1 MYVHVPVLLEAVL
14 ELLAPPAG
22 EACLV
27 DATLGEGGH
36 TEAFLSRFPRLRVV
50 GVDKDGEILRK
61 AEARLAPFGGRVRLV
76 QSGFA
81 DFFERGLGELRPER
95 ILMDLGVSMFHFEQS
110 GRGFSFR
117 SDEPLDMR
125 LDSGEGRTAA
135 ELLQEAEEGELARLL
150 EDFGEEPRARR
161 IAAAIVR
168 HRERQGPVTSSG
180 QLARIVAAAA
190 GPEARHGRTH
200 PATRTFQALRI
211 AVNDELEELARA
223 LPAALRGLS
232 ARGPDGRDRLP
243 LPGGPHRQAFLPG
256 AGAGLYLPPGM
267 ADLSMWGQKPARL
280 AHPQAGER
288 DGGGAEGQPRLPQRQ
303 TAGRGEETGMKKAAI
318 GIGLALVLGGL
329 LFLNTWQGYRFESL
343 KRDVQGMEAEQRD
356 WLEQNKKLVAAVAV
370 LSSPERIQRIAE
382 KDLALRK
389 PERSALATVV
399 LPEAPLE

>member
-50 GVDKDGEILRK
+50 GVDKDAEILRK
-61 AEARLAPFGGRVRLV
+61 AEARLASFGGRVRLV

-125 LDSGEGRTAA
+125 LDFGEGRTAA

-180 QLARIVAAAA
+180 QLARIVAAAV

-232 ARGPDGRDRLP
+232 EGGRMGVIAFHSLEDRIAKRFFRERARACTCPP
-243 LPGGPHRQAFLPG
+243 EWPICQCGGKSQ
-256 AGAGLYLPPGM
+256 
-267 ADLSMWGQKPARL
+267 
-280 AHPQAGER
+280 
-288 DGGGAEGQPRLPQRQ
+288 
-303 TAGRGEETGMKKAAI
+303 
-318 GIGLALVLGGL
+318 LALL
-329 LFLNTWQGYRFESL
+329 T
-343 KRDVQGMEAEQRD
+343 
-356 WLEQNKKLVAAVAV
+356 
-370 LSSPERIQRIAE
+370 
-382 KDLALRK
+382 RK
-389 PERSALATVV
+389 PVSATEEERRANPASRSAKLRVV
-399 LPEAPLE
+399 EKKQG

>member
-50 GVDKDGEILRK
+50 GVDKDAEILRK
-61 AEARLAPFGGRVRLV
+61 AEARLASFGGRVRLV

-135 ELLQEAEEGELARLL
+135 ELLREAEEGELARLL

-180 QLARIVAAAA
+180 QLARIVAAAV
-190 GPEARHGRTH
+190 GPEARHGRGASPLWRRH

-232 ARGPDGRDRLP
+232 EGGRMGVIAFHSLEDRIAKRFFRERARACTCPP
-243 LPGGPHRQAFLPG
+243 EWPICQCGGKSQ
-256 AGAGLYLPPGM
+256 
-267 ADLSMWGQKPARL
+267 
-280 AHPQAGER
+280 
-288 DGGGAEGQPRLPQRQ
+288 
-303 TAGRGEETGMKKAAI
+303 
-318 GIGLALVLGGL
+318 LALL
-329 LFLNTWQGYRFESL
+329 T
-343 KRDVQGMEAEQRD
+343 
-356 WLEQNKKLVAAVAV
+356 
-370 LSSPERIQRIAE
+370 
-382 KDLALRK
+382 RK
-389 PERSALATVV
+389 PVSATEEERRANPASRSAKLRVV
-399 LPEAPLE
+399 EKKQG

>member
-36 TEAFLSRFPRLRVV
+36 TEAFLSRFSRLRVV
-50 GVDKDGEILRK
+50 GVDKDAEILRK

-81 DFFERGLGELRPER
+81 DFFERGELRPER
-95 ILMDLGVSMFHFEQS
+95 ILMDLGGSMFHFEQS

-135 ELLQEAEEGELARLL
+135 ELLREAEEGELARLL

-168 HRERQGPVTSSG
+168 HREHQGPVTSSS
-180 QLARIVAAAA
+180 QLARIVAAAV

-232 ARGPDGRDRLP
+232 EGGRMGVIAFHSLEDRIAKRFFRERARACTCPP
-243 LPGGPHRQAFLPG
+243 EWPICQCGGKSELDLVTRKPVS
-256 AGAGLYLPPGM
+256 AGEPERRANP
-267 ADLSMWGQKPARL
+267 ASRSARL
-280 AHPQAGER
+280 RVVEKKQA
-288 DGGGAEGQPRLPQRQ
+288 
-303 TAGRGEETGMKKAAI
+303 
-318 GIGLALVLGGL
+318 
-329 LFLNTWQGYRFESL
+329 
-343 KRDVQGMEAEQRD
+343 
-356 WLEQNKKLVAAVAV
+356 
-370 LSSPERIQRIAE
+370 
-382 KDLALRK
+382 
-389 PERSALATVV
+389 
-399 LPEAPLE
+399 

>member
-1 MYVHVPVLLEAVL
+1 VYVHVPVLLEAVL

-50 GVDKDGEILRK
+50 GVDKDAEILRK
-61 AEARLAPFGGRVRLV
+61 AEARLASFAGRVRLV

-180 QLARIVAAAA
+180 QLARIVAAAV

-232 ARGPDGRDRLP
+232 EGGRMGVIAFHSLEDRIAKRFFRERARACTCPP
-243 LPGGPHRQAFLPG
+243 EWPICQCGGKSQ
-256 AGAGLYLPPGM
+256 
-267 ADLSMWGQKPARL
+267 
-280 AHPQAGER
+280 
-288 DGGGAEGQPRLPQRQ
+288 
-303 TAGRGEETGMKKAAI
+303 
-318 GIGLALVLGGL
+318 LALL
-329 LFLNTWQGYRFESL
+329 T
-343 KRDVQGMEAEQRD
+343 
-356 WLEQNKKLVAAVAV
+356 
-370 LSSPERIQRIAE
+370 
-382 KDLALRK
+382 RK
-389 PERSALATVV
+389 PVSATEEERRANPASRSAKLRVV
-399 LPEAPLE
+399 EKKQG